1 MTQKEYGGLQR
12 GSTCLSALGQG
23 KTGQGLIARAAEH
36 AARGEPWPEDRPC
49 TDDGHIDW
57 LLSAAAGAEHG
68 KVQLRARRAVVA
80 TERVLPPLRPNDAT
94 ELHGDADALP
104 VDGAI
109 FASDHYAVF
118 TDVEFKYVFTD
129 DESAALDALTAAT
142 DPEEPDLAE
151 VARAVAAAEAYADH
165 PVLAEAIGIAR
176 KGLARAAQ

>member
-1 MTQKEYGGLQR
+1 MCIR
-12 GSTCLSALGQG
+12 
-23 KTGQGLIARAAEH
+23 
-36 AARGEPWPEDRPC
+36 DR
-49 TDDGHIDW
+49 
-57 LLSAAAGAEHG
+57 
-68 KVQLRARRAVVA
+68 
-80 TERVLPPLRPNDAT
+80 
-94 ELHGDADALP
+94 P

-176 KGLARAAQ
+176 NGLSRVTQ